1 MRRDVLA
8 KGEWD
13 ETWAR
18 RAREEKQT
26 ADSSHV
32 FDDIHTCQNN
42 LINQL
47 KSTTNTNRL
56 PKIQFFCRANCHFS
70 MSSTRET
77 PKKLAA
83 VLEPKTP
90 IVLWGLLSTL

>member
-47 KSTTNTNRL
+47 KSTT
-56 PKIQFFCRANCHFS
+56 FS
-70 MSSTRET
+70 RE
-77 PKKLAA
+77 
-83 VLEPKTP
+83 
-90 IVLWGLLSTL
+90 